1 MKKIGIFLKNLI
13 KSQAS
18 ESSKRFIALMTL
30 ILIYYVVLRFTNAE
44 NLELVLGELIS
55 FILVLTGQSVW
66 EKIKKN
72 QKNNDSI

>member
-13 KSQAS
+13 KSKAS
-18 ESSKRFIALMTL
+18 ESSKRFIALTSL

-66 EKIKKN
+66 EKIRKN
-72 QKNNDSI
+72 QKNDDSI